1 MATLSSV
8 WIKADLGR
16 VSRGYEKV
24 LRGEMTAGGDVLR
37 DREKGKF
44 SNYSFIIWSLG
55 PLSTGSCLPARVPEA
70 PCAPHKT
77 IYIVRGGHP
86 DDLEVLRKG

>member
-24 LRGEMTAGGDVLR
+24 LLAEMAAGGDVVR
-37 DREKGKF
+37 DTEKGRI

-55 PLSTGSCLPARVPEA
+55 PLSTGSCLPARVP
-70 PCAPHKT
+70 
-77 IYIVRGGHP
+77 RGT
-86 DDLEVLRKG
+86 

>member
-1 MATLSSV
+1 MCKNKFRVGTILDWLPMATLSSV

-24 LRGEMTAGGDVLR
+24 LLGEMTAGGDVVG
-37 DREKGKF
+37 DREKGRF

-55 PLSTGSCLPARVPEA
+55 PLSTGSCLPACVP
-70 PCAPHKT
+70 
-77 IYIVRGGHP
+77 RGT
-86 DDLEVLRKG
+86 

>member
-24 LRGEMTAGGDVLR
+24 LLGEMTAGGDVV
-37 DREKGKF
+37 DREKGRV
-44 SNYSFIIWSLG
+44 SNYSFII
-55 PLSTGSCLPARVPEA
+55 
-70 PCAPHKT
+70 
-77 IYIVRGGHP
+77 
-86 DDLEVLRKG
+86 